1 MVHVLVF
8 AQYSTSGITAGL
20 ELLHGQLLA
29 LGGDSYLAWG
39 GCLGHGPA
47 KKGCVDGWEQTQGRA
62 VQPGRRA
69 EEARSCAWA
78 AEWREGLKP

>member
-47 KKGCVDGWEQTQGRA
+47 KRGVWTGGSRRKG
-62 VQPGRRA
+62 
-69 EEARSCAWA
+69 ARCS
-78 AEWREGLKP
+78 REGVQRKRAAALGQRNGEKD